1 MTVAPWIIHD
11 YFAPMR
17 RLRFARVLLTLLATA
32 SVASDTAAKVLH
44 GVTHLEEGRAA
55 QLSPARVAA
64 PSAEG
69 AEEVANAFPVVEVH
83 ETDADHS
90 ALHAVSVAP
99 RLVSVIAMPGYVT
112 GSPPAAVVTAI
123 AATPPSLTNRARP
136 PNPGRRPAQP
146 RAPPIG

>member
-1 MTVAPWIIHD
+1 
-11 YFAPMR
+11 MR

-32 SVASDTAAKVLH
+32 SLASDTAAKVLH
-44 GVTHLEEGRAA
+44 GVTHLEEARAA
-55 QLSPARVAA
+55 QLSPVREAG
-64 PSAEG
+64 PSAQG
-69 AEEVANAFPVVEVH
+69 DALVASAFPVVEAH

-99 RLVSVIAMPGYVT
+99 RLVSVLAMPGYVT
-112 GSPPAAVVTAI
+112 GSPPAAVITAI

-146 RAPPIG
+146 RAPPTG